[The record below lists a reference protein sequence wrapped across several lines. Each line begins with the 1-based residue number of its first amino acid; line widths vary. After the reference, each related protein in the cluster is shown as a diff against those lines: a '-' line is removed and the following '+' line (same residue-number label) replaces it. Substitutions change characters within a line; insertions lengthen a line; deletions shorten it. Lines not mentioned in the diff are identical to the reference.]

1 MRVAIPEGKIH
12 RKGTRQPMSHQQNT
26 PDPLLLPLLLDA
38 QGGSQSA
45 FEALLGQ
52 YAPLID
58 SMTARFSL
66 PALSLQD
73 REDLHQEAVVA
84 FYRALMRYDTAR
96 AQIPFGYFAKECIRN
111 RLISHLRTLKHLE
124 HTVSLE
130 EEPILTEGEC
140 SANPAQ
146 RLVEQE
152 NYSALCQQ
160 VCGILSEY
168 ENRVWWLY
176 LAGRTA
182 KEVAS
187 LLGTDERSV
196 QNAIYR
202 IRKKL
207 RSGLPYS

>member
-1 MRVAIPEGKIH
+1 MNHP
-12 RKGTRQPMSHQQNT
+12 QNS
-26 PDPLLLPLLLDA
+26 PDQSLLPLLKDA
-38 QGGSQSA
+38 QGGSQPA
-45 FEALLGQ
+45 FEALLER

-58 SMTARFSL
+58 SMTARFAL

-84 FYRALMRYDTAR
+84 FYRALMRYDTAQD
-96 AQIPFGYFAKECIRN
+96 QIPFGYFAKECIRN

-130 EEPILTEGEC
+130 EEPIPAEGEL
-140 SANPAQ
+140 SADPADM
-146 RLVEQE
+146 LVQEE

-160 VCGILSEY
+160 VCGILSDY

-187 LLGTDERSV
+187 LLGTEERSV